1 MEWTVDASHSS
12 LDFAVKHMGISTVR
26 GRFRKFAA
34 AIEHG
39 EQHVLRGVTVTIEA
53 SSVDTGEP
61 KRDEHLRSAD
71 FLDAEH
77 YPQLRF
83 ASTSVTAQGGGRYL
97 VAGDLTI
104 RDQSHAASFEVEIAP
119 PMTDPW
125 GNLRSAAT
133 GRGTLN
139 RKAWGLTYNMPLA
152 LGGWVVGEDVQFT
165 FDLEAVAKAPVAV
178 R

>member
-26 GRFRKFAA
+26 GRFRQFAA
-34 AIEHG
+34 AIEDG
-39 EQHVLRGVTVTIEA
+39 EQQTLRRVTVTVDA
-53 SSVDTGEP
+53 TSVDTGEP

-77 YPQLRF
+77 YPQIRF
-83 ASTSVTAQGGGRYL
+83 ASTSVTAQGGGRYR

-104 RDQSHAASFEVEIAP
+104 RDQTHATSFEVEIAP
-119 PMTDPW
+119 PITDPW

-133 GRGTLN
+133 GRGTIN
-139 RKAWGLTYNMPLA
+139 RKAWGLTYNMALE
-152 LGGWVVGEDVQFT
+152 LGGWLVGEDVQFT
-165 FDLEAVAKAPVAV
+165 FDLEAVAKAPAAA